1 MSQAISESS
10 SDEEN
15 EAQQPKRTRY
25 ECPEDFTSVSYAPCQ
40 SARRQSV
47 FDENKELW
55 LIKAPVNFDPR
66 SLSGKK
72 LPLVGLTTVKT
83 GKAGATQ
90 QIFSVLGG
98 CSTSTSLR
106 LLTSDP
112 SQPDTH
118 LCAPAFSGVLNVSES
133 YGDCSSNQGPIAVPA
148 APAPQLPDGLRQRYF
163 PFGSSRPAT
172 APAEEVVAEEA
183 TVPVRP
189 VKMEPDHG
197 QEMPRKRKKE
207 KRIKVEQE
215 EEEAAAVAVKVEPLD
230 ESMMA
235 EQVTEER
242 KKKKKKKKDKERE
255 REKVE
260 GVVDPWVRVKQE
272 PVDRDEVDSESV
284 HKKKKKKKIKTDIM
298 AM

>member
-98 CSTSTSLR
+98 RSTSTSLR

-148 APAPQLPDGLRQRYF
+148 APAPQLPNGLRQRYF

-189 VKMEPDHG
+189 VKTEPDHG
-197 QEMPRKRKKE
+197 QETPRKRKKE

-215 EEEAAAVAVKVEPLD
+215 EEEAASVAVKVEPMD

-242 KKKKKKKKDKERE
+242 KKKKKKKDKERE

-284 HKKKKKKKIKTDIM
+284 HKKKKKKKIKTDD
-298 AM
+298 